1 MRAVYIERHGPPEVL
16 TVGERPDPRPGP
28 SDVLIR
34 VRACAL
40 NRLDLYTRA
49 GQRGTRHP
57 LDGPHILGGD
67 IAGEVVEAG
76 ADVERPAVGDRVI
89 VNPQLSCRQCM
100 TCIGGATELCPRRGM
115 IGSTVDGGYAELAVV
130 PASNCAALPA
140 ELSYVQGASLP
151 TVFLPC
157 WSILVRHARLRSHE
171 TALVLSA
178 SSGVGTAAIQ
188 LAARVIG
195 ARVIATTST
204 AEKAER
210 ALEIGADEVIVYT
223 QDSIA
228 DRVREST
235 GGRGV
240 DVVVDHVGADFWQ
253 DASRSLAIGGR
264 YGICGATTGLKVE
277 LQVGLLFLR
286 HQTVLGV
293 FMGRTADLGPI
304 ADLAARGVIEGVIA
318 ETLPLERAA
327 DAHRLMERTGFFGK
341 IVLSVD

>member
-1 MRAVYIERHGPPEVL
+1 MRAVYIERHGPPDVL
-16 TVGERPDPRPGP
+16 TVGERPDPSPGP

-49 GQRGTRHP
+49 GQRGTRLP
-57 LDGPHILGGD
+57 LEQPHILGGD
-67 IAGEVVEAG
+67 IAGEVVEVG
-76 ADVERPAVGDRVI
+76 SDVDRPAPGDRVV

-100 TCIGGATELCPRRGM
+100 TCLGGATELCPRRGM
-115 IGSTVDGGYAELAVV
+115 IGSTVDGGYAELAAV
-130 PASNCAALPA
+130 PAANCAALPDA
-140 ELSYVQGASLP
+140 LTYEQGASLP

-157 WSILVRHARLRSHE
+157 WSILMRHARLRPWE

-188 LAARVIG
+188 LAARVVG

-204 AEKAER
+204 PEKAQR
-210 ALEIGADEVIVYT
+210 ALGIGADEVIVYT

-228 DRVREST
+228 DRVRELT

-264 YGICGATTGLKVE
+264 YGICGATTGFKVE

-286 HQTVLGV
+286 HQSVLGV

-304 ADLAARGVIEGVIA
+304 VDLAARGVIGAVIS

-327 DAHRLMERTGFFGK
+327 DAHRLMEETGFFGK